1 MYTFCINQPQF
12 AISVVLNLG
21 KLTSSSQQQSEPLT
35 SEELPN
41 FDHRVKL
48 HTDLQTGWG
57 LKIIRDEQSVH
68 DCKGEAIIVIFYM
81 MEKFVFDF
89 KQLGL
94 AISFSLRLIR
104 PLL

>member
-68 DCKGEAIIVIFYM
+68 DCKGDAIIVIF
-81 MEKFVFDF
+81 
-89 KQLGL
+89 
-94 AISFSLRLIR
+94 I
-104 PLL
+104 